1 MRKVTFLIVMIF
13 AFFGCKEDDEPQI
26 SQNSVQFSFNTK
38 DVPNS
43 NGRTASEEPFSIV
56 ISIEADNGES
66 IKDEEVFNLTKIGDN
81 YLVDPILLDFG
92 NYHLTK
98 FLILNENSEVILATP
113 IEGSILASLVDRPL
127 PVSFEIA
134 PDEITETTLEV
145 IDTSGVD
152 PEDLGYTSISF
163 NIIPTMDIL
172 VSVFEA
178 NDDQTHFEFVEASLQ
193 VSSTDGVLF
202 TQPLGD
208 SINVVKV
215 RTDLGSL
222 TFTASTIDGRSKT
235 IIVTSDS
242 LEIYRTTPLDFIIL
256 SGSAFPK
263 GLFTLISDDI
273 AGLNTT
279 TGEATTT
286 LEITDFASTESQ
298 TGMTFHKADNAFYL
312 IQNNTNNPSL
322 VKIGADGVYSE
333 IGQITYNGNQI
344 ALAEALAYDDQSKL
358 LYVSVSLNGSRDQ
371 GDFWSESLMTIDTE
385 TAETTYVTE
394 ISTTAQTRF
403 EADIDDMTIS
413 NGIIYMTDNAP
424 PSADFTMVHSLE
436 IASINE
442 GGISDLNLILNTPNL
457 VGARIAVTGETIYLT
472 SERSLYKLDSDTP
485 PNINFVGTTH
495 DISDYDG
502 ETIVGVTFID

>member
-1 MRKVTFLIVMIF
+1 M
-13 AFFGCKEDDEPQI
+13 
-26 SQNSVQFSFNTK
+26 
-38 DVPNS
+38 
-43 NGRTASEEPFSIV
+43 
-56 ISIEADNGES
+56 
-66 IKDEEVFNLTKIGDN
+66 
-81 YLVDPILLDFG
+81 
-92 NYHLTK
+92 
-98 FLILNENSEVILATP
+98 
-113 IEGSILASLVDRPL
+113 
-127 PVSFEIA
+127 
-134 PDEITETTLEV
+134 
-145 IDTSGVD
+145 
-152 PEDLGYTSISF
+152 
-163 NIIPTMDIL
+163 
-172 VSVFEA
+172 
-178 NDDQTHFEFVEASLQ
+178 
-193 VSSTDGVLF
+193 
-202 TQPLGD
+202 
-208 SINVVKV
+208 
-215 RTDLGSL
+215 
-222 TFTASTIDGRSKT
+222 
-235 IIVTSDS
+235 
-242 LEIYRTTPLDFIIL
+242 